1 MSPILRLLQLT
12 LIFDDVDRSDLIFF
26 GLSLILG
33 YAALCSLFV
42 AFMVRFDANNGDETV
57 TISQLHYILMSF
69 HVYRLLYFR

>member
-57 TISQLHYILMSF
+57 YHFTASLYPHVFSF
-69 HVYRLLYFR
+69 LSPPLF